1 MPRGVNNSE
10 LAGKIGKKVAQP
22 VHMKHYGQEQ
32 LSIVRQSSLKSA
44 VSLVESLVP
53 RLQAEFTVND
63 VRKLTLETAEM
74 FEQWVLRDETGINQ
88 D

>member
-1 MPRGVNNSE
+1 MPRGVNNTE

-32 LSIVRQSSLKSA
+32 LSIIRQSSLKSS
-44 VSLVESLVP
+44 VSFVEALLP
-53 RLQAEFTVND
+53 RLQIEFSVND
-63 VRKLTLETAEM
+63 VRMLTLETAEM
-74 FEQWVLRDETGINQ
+74 FEKWVLRDETGTSQ